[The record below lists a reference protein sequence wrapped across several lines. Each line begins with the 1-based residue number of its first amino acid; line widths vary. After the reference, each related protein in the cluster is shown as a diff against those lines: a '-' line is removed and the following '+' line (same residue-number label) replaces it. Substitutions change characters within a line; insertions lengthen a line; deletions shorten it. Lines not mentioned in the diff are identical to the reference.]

1 MKAMILAAG
10 LGTRMRPLTDHTPKP
25 LLQAGGKALL
35 GWHIERLVAAG
46 FRELVVNASHLAEQ
60 VVEYCGDGSAWG
72 ASITVSRE
80 TEPLETAGGII
91 QALPFLGSEPF
102 LVVNGDVWT
111 DYPFEQAQAVQLAP
125 GAAHMVLVDNP
136 PQHPLGDFRIEAG
149 AVCERLGDAAGY
161 TFSGI
166 AVYSPAFFA
175 GLEPG
180 VVPLRP
186 LFEQAITEGR
196 LGGEHYE
203 GHWHDIG
210 TPERLAALD
219 RLLQRGV

>member
-1 MKAMILAAG
+1 MRAMILAAG

-25 LLQAGGKALL
+25 LLEAGGKALL

-46 FRELVVNASHLAEQ
+46 YRELVVNASHLAEQ

-72 ASITVSRE
+72 ASIVVSRE
-80 TEPLETAGGII
+80 LEPLETAGGIV
-91 QALPFLGSEPF
+91 QALPLLGSEPF
-102 LVVNGDVWT
+102 LVINGDVWT
-111 DYPFEQAQAVQLAP
+111 DYPFERVMASPPAP
-125 GAAHMVLVDNP
+125 GAARLVLVDNP
-136 PQHPLGDFRIEAG
+136 PQHPLGDFRLEAG
-149 AVCERLGDAAGY
+149 RVCRREGDAAGF

-166 AVYSPAFFA
+166 AVYSPEFFA

-186 LFEQAITEGR
+186 LFERAIAEGR
-196 LGGEHYE
+196 LSGEHYK

-219 RLLQRGV
+219 RLLKRGG